1 MSSCCS
7 ACETGGNCCGNFK
20 TSNSCASIPPA
31 PPYNST
37 KNPYY
42 ATYQSLPTNPYTG
55 AVNPDY
61 GFSLSQP
68 NNNAFTLNPQSP
80 LATGSNA
87 SQVVQLNE
95 AKTIFNNVNIANA
108 AGQGTLQPQVANI
121 KFKSF
126 REQALYLQ
134 AMSSLRVGL
143 TPQTYLG

>member
-7 ACETGGNCCGNFK
+7 DCETGGICCRPK
-20 TSNSCASIPPA
+20 TANSCASIPPA
-31 PPYNST
+31 PPYNSA

-42 ATYQSLPTNPYTG
+42 ATYQSLATDPYTG
-55 AVNPDY
+55 APNQNYTFD
-61 GFSLSQP
+61 LNLP
-68 NNNAFTLNPQSP
+68 NNNAFTLNPQNP
-80 LATGSNA
+80 LNAGSNA
-87 SQVVQLNE
+87 SQIVQLNE

-108 AGQGTLQPQVANI
+108 VSQNTLQPQVANI